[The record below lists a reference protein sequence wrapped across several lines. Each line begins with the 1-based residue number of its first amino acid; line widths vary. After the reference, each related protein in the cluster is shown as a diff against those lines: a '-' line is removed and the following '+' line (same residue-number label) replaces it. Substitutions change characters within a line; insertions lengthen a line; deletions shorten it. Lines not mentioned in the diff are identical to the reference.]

1 LTSAKTPARREDERQ
16 ALKRSLFLLLLAPLL
31 VHAVKIKDIS
41 NIIGVR
47 DNQLIGYGL
56 IVGLNKTGDG
66 TTSKFTLQTIS
77 NMLQSMNVKLDPKD
91 IKSKNVAAVMVT
103 ATMPPFSR
111 QGDRIDVIVS
121 SIGDAKSIEGGT
133 LLMTPLKGV
142 DGRIYALAQ
151 GSVTIGGRNGRGA
164 GSLNHA
170 TAGRIPGGAL
180 VEQEIP
186 FNLYGRKQATLSLKE
201 SNFRNAI
208 NIQNTLNRYYKER
221 VAVAVDSRTIKL
233 KKPDSLSMVE
243 FLASVGDLS
252 IEYEAKQRIV
262 IDERTGT
269 IVSGVEVEVEP
280 VMITHGDI
288 TIKIE
293 ESGSLPAAKNGGDSI
308 GVGSNMRLR
317 PGQHAL
323 VVKPGAATVANLARS
338 LKKLG
343 ATPKDVISILEAM
356 KSAGAIHADL
366 QII

>member
-1 LTSAKTPARREDERQ
+1 MRRT
-16 ALKRSLFLLLLAPLL
+16 LYLLCLFFPLLA
-31 VHAVKIKDIS
+31 HAVKIKDIS

-66 TTSKFTLQTIS
+66 TTSKFTLQTIA
-77 NMLQSMNVKLDPKD
+77 NMLQTMNVKLDPKD

-103 ATMPPFSR
+103 ATLPPFAR
-111 QGDRIDVIVS
+111 QGDKIDVVVS

-151 GSVTIGGRNGRGA
+151 GSVTIGGRNGRG
-164 GSLNHA
+164 GGTLNHA
-170 TAGRIPGGAL
+170 TAGRIPSGAL
-180 VEQEIP
+180 VEQEVP
-186 FNLYGRKQATLSLKE
+186 FNLYSQKSATLSLKE
-201 SNFRNAI
+201 SNFKNAVT
-208 NIQNTLNRYYKER
+208 IQNILNRYYKER
-221 VAVAVDSRTIKL
+221 VAVAVDGRTIRL
-233 KKPDSLSMVE
+233 RKPEKLSMIE
-243 FLASVGDLS
+243 FLAGLGELS
-252 IEYEAKQRIV
+252 IDYSNKERIV

-269 IVSGVEVEVEP
+269 VVSGIDIEVEP

-293 ESGSLPAAKNGGDSI
+293 SRKRLPAIGKDSAVTAMGNDMQIDQNNGT
-308 GVGSNMRLR
+308 
-317 PGQHAL
+317 
-323 VVKPGAATVANLARS
+323 VVTKEGATTVANIARS

-343 ATPKDVISILEAM
+343 ATPKDIISILEAM
-356 KSAGAIHADL
+356 KNAGAIHADL

>member
-1 LTSAKTPARREDERQ
+1 MRYGQCERHPLRRT
-16 ALKRSLFLLLLAPLL
+16 LLLFLLLLPLL
-31 VHAVKIKDIS
+31 SHAVKIKEIS

-91 IKSKNVAAVMVT
+91 IKSKNVAAVVVT
-103 ATMPPFSR
+103 ATLPPFSR
-111 QGDRIDVIVS
+111 QGDKIDVIVS

-180 VEQEIP
+180 VEQEVP
-186 FNLYGRKQATLSLKE
+186 FNLYGQSEATLSLKE
-201 SNFRNAI
+201 SNFQNAVS
-208 NIQNTLNRYYKER
+208 IQNILNRYYKER
-221 VAVAVDSRTIKL
+221 IAVAIDSRTIRL
-233 KKPDSLSMVE
+233 KKPKTLSMVE
-243 FLASVGDLS
+243 FLAGVGEIS
-252 IEYEAKQRIV
+252 IDYRTKQRIV

-293 ESGSLPAAKNGGDSI
+293 ERKRLPVIKKGSASMNLGGDTQ
-308 GVGSNMRLR
+308 LQ
-317 PGQHAL
+317 PQEHAL
-323 VVKPGAATVANLARS
+323 VAKPGAATVANLARS

-343 ATPKDVISILEAM
+343 ATPKDIISILEAM
-356 KSAGAIHADL
+356 KNAGAIHADL